1 MAKIGS
7 NKIIISRSRVW
18 LVVLL
23 VVGFGIAIGRLFYF
37 SCIIGEELQQKAY
50 SQQLNDTTIS
60 AKRGS
65 IYDTTGKTLAQSAT
79 VPLSFAFSTGS
90 RCMGSPFRN
99 NVLFVKF

>member
-79 VPLSFAFSTGS
+79 VWQVVLTP
-90 RCMGSPFRN
+90 RN
-99 NVLFVKF
+99 FKTDE